1 MPPADDIQRYLT
13 GAWRLMMGKREG
25 VALLDVSADGFWNSF
40 FAIAIALPA
49 LIVGWVGTA
58 NEIGADP
65 AAAASRLS
73 YLLRLALIDI
83 GAWILPLIGLAF
95 VASSAGIR
103 DRFVHYVIAS
113 NWSSAILAW
122 LMLPAALLRLVTASN
137 SDLALTLSLGLFL
150 LSMVLSWRL
159 TNAVIAKGA
168 AMGSAVFAGMFIASL
183 VVLIV
188 LQAALG
194 VYVSG

>member
-13 GAWRLMMGKREG
+13 GAWQLMMGKREG
-25 VALLDVSADGFWNSF
+25 VSLLDVSADGFWNSF

-65 AAAASRLS
+65 TAAASRLS

-83 GAWILPLIGLAF
+83 GAWILPLVGLAF
-95 VASSAGIR
+95 IASTAGIR

-122 LMLPAALLRLVTASN
+122 LMLPAALLRLVTPSN

>member
-13 GAWRLMMGKREG
+13 GAWQLMMGKREG

-83 GAWILPLIGLAF
+83 GAWILPLVGLAF
-95 VASSAGIR
+95 IASTAGIR

-122 LMLPAALLRLVTASN
+122 LMLPAALLRLVTPSN

>member
-65 AAAASRLS
+65 AATASRLS

>member
-1 MPPADDIQRYLT
+1 MPPSDDIQRYLT
-13 GAWRLMMGKREG
+13 GAWQLMMGKREG

-58 NEIGADP
+58 NELGADP
-65 AAAASRLS
+65 AAPLSRLS
-73 YLLRLALIDI
+73 YMLRLAMIDL
-83 GAWILPLIGLAF
+83 GAWILPLVGLAF

-103 DRFVHYVIAS
+103 DRFVHYVVAS

-122 LMLPAALLRLVTASN
+122 LLLPAALLRLVTPSN

-150 LSMVLSWRL
+150 LSMVLTWRL

-168 AMGSAVFAGMFIASL
+168 AIGSAVFAGMFIASIVVL
-183 VVLIV
+183 VVL
-188 LQAALG
+188 QAIFG
-194 VYVSG
+194 VYISG

>member
-13 GAWRLMMGKREG
+13 GAWQLMMGKREG

-83 GAWILPLIGLAF
+83 GAWILPLVGLAF

-122 LMLPAALLRLVTASN
+122 LMLPAALLRLVTPSN

>member
-1 MPPADDIQRYLT
+1 MPPSDDIQKYLT

-25 VALLDVSADGFWNSF
+25 VALLDISADGFWNSF

-49 LIVGWVGTA
+49 LIVGWVGTV
-58 NEIGADP
+58 NEIGAGPDAP
-65 AAAASRLS
+65 ASRLS
-73 YLLRLALIDI
+73 FLLRLALIDL

-95 VASSAGIR
+95 VASIAGIR
-103 DRFVHYVIAS
+103 DRFVHYVVAS

-122 LMLPAALLRLVTASN
+122 LMLPAALLRLVTPSN

-150 LSMVLSWRL
+150 LSMVLTWRL

-168 AMGSAVFAGMFIASL
+168 AMGSAVFAGMFTASL

>member
-25 VALLDVSADGFWNSF
+25 VALLDITADGFWNSF

-58 NEIGADP
+58 NEIGANP
-65 AAAASRLS
+65 AAAASPLS

-95 VASSAGIR
+95 VAASAGIR

-122 LMLPAALLRLVTASN
+122 LMLPAALLRLITPSN

-168 AMGSAVFAGMFIASL
+168 AMGSAVFAGMFVASL
-183 VVLIV
+183 IVLIV
-188 LQAALG
+188 LQAVLG

>member
-1 MPPADDIQRYLT
+1 
-13 GAWRLMMGKREG
+13 
-25 VALLDVSADGFWNSF
+25 
-40 FAIAIALPA
+40 
-49 LIVGWVGTA
+49 
-58 NEIGADP
+58 
-65 AAAASRLS
+65 
-73 YLLRLALIDI
+73 
-83 GAWILPLIGLAF
+83 LPLVGLAF
-95 VASSAGIR
+95 VASTAGIR

-122 LMLPAALLRLVTASN
+122 LMLPAALLRLITPSN

>member
-13 GAWRLMMGKREG
+13 GAWQLMMGKREG

-83 GAWILPLIGLAF
+83 GAWILPLVGLAF
-95 VASSAGIR
+95 VASTAGIR

-122 LMLPAALLRLVTASN
+122 LMLPAALLRLVTPSN